1 MLESVWLKY
10 KLGPCALCL
19 WVALPRPCVCVC
31 LKVMFS
37 HRLNV
42 KRKALTK
49 CVCSSS
55 RMCDPDPHHS
65 PLCVCPYVQMIDD
78 PSSSRVRSRYAT
90 FPVQIFCVC
99 VCLWVPAHSGAV
111 QASGPCFTSCF
122 ASWKP
127 WGVSACPSHLV
138 LSTHTLTH
146 LVVLIQSVCL
156 NLINNVCLHWGTDLL
171 SSALM

>member
-99 VCLWVPAHSGAV
+99 VCEFQHTAGQSRRVVRVSLHVSHPGSHEGSLPAPPTWYYQH
-111 QASGPCFTSCF
+111 
-122 ASWKP
+122 
-127 WGVSACPSHLV
+127 
-138 LSTHTLTH
+138 TH
-146 LVVLIQSVCL
+146 LHI
-156 NLINNVCLHWGTDLL
+156 
-171 SSALM
+171 